1 MPRLLRDSPLN
12 SIWEGS
18 GNVAAL
24 DVLRATLK
32 EPEGLPAFIAECELA
47 RGGDARLDAH
57 LDRLGDQAGTRSSRR
72 AGWSGE
78 LALALQAACWCATP
92 RPRWPMRSAPGGSK
106 AAAGCSA
113 RCPPAWMPARS
124 SSARSR
130 SRRRPAPAPAL
141 GFNVSSVVDATGET
155 GVSPALAPPP
165 GNPRFPLVDG
175 VRAVAVLSIVVYHVS
190 YATGANLDGTIGPLL
205 SRLHVGVAIFFVVS
219 GFLLYR
225 PFLAARRGLGPAVGT
240 GGYLRRRLL
249 RIVPAYWAAL
259 TLLAIWPGLPGVF
272 TGDWWI
278 YYGFLQVYSTET
290 YLQGIGP
297 TWSLATEMAFYLVLP
312 FVALLAARVTR
323 GASIGVWVR
332 RELALLGVLY
342 LGAVAFRA
350 WTLRNGAPLDLPP
363 GVLAG
368 TFDWFAVGMG
378 LAVASVALDESG
390 REPRTSLLRGRQS
403 LLAWVAAAG
412 LFALL
417 VWGIG
422 LPNVS
427 AFSPT
432 LPAHPVPVLRR
443 ARPDGAGGPARD
455 RAGRARGPVGRGRA
469 SAPAVASRGV
479 PGPGVLRRLPVA
491 RPDRAGAGQDR
502 RGRRDGDSS
511 CCSATL
517 AVVVPIATASYYV
530 VERPFLRLKYRR
542 PSRRAAAESRGA
554 RPSLTD

>member
-1 MPRLLRDSPLN
+1 MAS
-12 SIWEGS
+12 
-18 GNVAAL
+18 VA
-24 DVLRATLK
+24 V
-32 EPEGLPAFIAECELA
+32 
-47 RGGDARLDAH
+47 
-57 LDRLGDQAGTRSSRR
+57 
-72 AGWSGE
+72 
-78 LALALQAACWCATP
+78 
-92 RPRWPMRSAPGGSK
+92 
-106 AAAGCSA
+106 
-113 RCPPAWMPARS
+113 
-124 SSARSR
+124 
-130 SRRRPAPAPAL
+130 
-141 GFNVSSVVDATGET
+141 ATGET
-155 GVSPALAPPP
+155 GVSPAVAPPP

-175 VRAVAVLSIVVYHVS
+175 VRAVAVLSIVLYHVS
-190 YATGANLDGTIGPLL
+190 YATGANLDDTIGPLL

-249 RIVPAYWAAL
+249 RIVPAYWVAL

-297 TWSLATEMAFYLVLP
+297 AWSLATEMAFYLALP

-323 GASIGVWVR
+323 GAPIATWLR
-332 RELALLGVLY
+332 RELALLAVLY
-342 LGAVAFRA
+342 FGAAAFRA
-350 WTLRNGAPLDLPP
+350 WTLRNGAPFDLPP

-390 REPRTSLLRGRQS
+390 REPRTRFLRGQQS

-412 LFALL
+412 VFALL

-422 LPNVS
+422 LPTVS

-432 LPAHPVPVLRR
+432 FRLTQLQYFAEHALMGLVALLVI
-443 ARPDGAGGPARD
+443 
-455 RAGRARGPVGRGRA
+455 
-469 SAPAVASRGV
+469 APAVLGDLSGGIVRALLRSRTAAFLGLV
-479 PGPGVLRRLPVA
+479 SYGIFLWHGPLVQELAKTDAVDVTVVLLL
-491 RPDRAGAGQDR
+491 
-502 RGRRDGDSS
+502 
-511 CCSATL
+511 ATL

-542 PSRRAAAESRGA
+542 RTPA
-554 RPSLTD
+554 D